1 MTHAYRRITYT
12 APEKRGLP
20 CRDEPSTVSQ
30 SGVRETTGGTERRS
44 EMLKLSDIMT
54 RDVVTVTP
62 ETTLR
67 EAVELFTA
75 KHISG
80 APVVS
85 GQEVVGLVSADDIL
99 DFAASTSQSVTS
111 SSDDVSWSDAS
122 SDDGAERAD
131 ATAGSYYT
139 DLFAGEVDDV
149 DDRVAGRS
157 DVSLLDGHSVDE
169 VMTRVA
175 ITLSP
180 NDSVLAAADLM
191 RTRSI
196 HRVLVLDNGTLEGIV
211 STLDVARAVAEHKL
225 TTKTYVFNKDRDF
238 GPSRFPL

>member
-1 MTHAYRRITYT
+1 
-12 APEKRGLP
+12 
-20 CRDEPSTVSQ
+20 
-30 SGVRETTGGTERRS
+30 
-44 EMLKLSDIMT
+44 MLKLSEIMT

-85 GQEVVGLVSADDIL
+85 GHGVVGVVSAGDIL
-99 DFAASTSQSVTS
+99 DFAASTSELVNSPT
-111 SSDDVSWSDAS
+111 DDVPWSDAAS
-122 SDDGAERAD
+122 EDEAERAD
-131 ATAGSYYT
+131 AASGSYYT
-139 DLFAGEVDDV
+139 DLFAGDVGDV
-149 DDRVAGRS
+149 DDRLGGRS
-157 DVSLLDGHSVDE
+157 DVTVLDAHSVDE

-180 NDSVLAAADLM
+180 NASVLAAADLM

-196 HRVLVLDNGTLEGIV
+196 HRVLVLDNGTLVGIV

-225 TTKTYVFNKDRDF
+225 TAKTYVFNKDRDF
-238 GPSRFPL
+238 GPSRFPV

>member
-1 MTHAYRRITYT
+1 
-12 APEKRGLP
+12 
-20 CRDEPSTVSQ
+20 
-30 SGVRETTGGTERRS
+30 
-44 EMLKLSDIMT
+44 MLKLSEIMT
-54 RDVVTVTP
+54 RDVVAVTP

-85 GQEVVGLVSADDIL
+85 GHEVVGVVSAGDIL
-99 DFAASTSQSVTS
+99 DFAAETSESVHS
-111 SSDDVSWSDAS
+111 ANDGVPWGDAS
-122 SDDGAERAD
+122 GEAAAEQAD
-131 ATAGSYYT
+131 ATSGSYYT
-139 DLFAGEVDDV
+139 DLFAGEVSDV
-149 DDRVAGRS
+149 DDRLGES
-157 DVSLLDGHSVDE
+157 GDVTVLDGHTVDE

-175 ITLSP
+175 IALSP

-191 RTRSI
+191 RSRSI
-196 HRVLVLDNGTLEGIV
+196 HRVLVLDNGMLVGIL

>member
-1 MTHAYRRITYT
+1 
-12 APEKRGLP
+12 
-20 CRDEPSTVSQ
+20 
-30 SGVRETTGGTERRS
+30 
-44 EMLKLSDIMT
+44 MLKLSEIMT

-85 GQEVVGLVSADDIL
+85 GREVVGVVSAGDIL
-99 DFAASTSQSVTS
+99 DFAAETSESVHS
-111 SSDDVSWSDAS
+111 PNDDVPWGDAS
-122 SDDGAERAD
+122 GEEEAERAD
-131 ATAGSYYT
+131 ATSGSYYT
-139 DLFAGEVDDV
+139 GLFAGEVEDV
-149 DDRVAGRS
+149 DDRLGERD
-157 DVSLLDGHSVDE
+157 DVTVLDRHTVDE

-191 RTRSI
+191 RSRSI
-196 HRVLVLDNGTLEGIV
+196 HRVLVLDDGALVGIV

-225 TTKTYVFNKDRDF
+225 TTKTYVFNKGRDF